1 MKRNFGLKLHKHG
14 FWHRANPFNAMMKV
28 RLRNTLGV
36 ATATKT
42 LFTSPV
48 LDQGPTMTCAEHEA
62 CAEQA
67 AIDGIAYDVQQFLA
81 AVCGFLNILPSQYNG
96 TDMKTVMAAA
106 INPGLTPVGQ
116 TKPTVQASAVM
127 WITPENGMD
136 LYDTLQTYIDLYQR
150 PLGFGVMWMND
161 WEGGQNGV
169 VPSSLPES
177 SLGSHC
183 TMWCGKVRSGEF
195 LGVTFPEPDRMLNQ
209 NSWGVN
215 APGSAR
221 GYYLFPRNIV
231 NMYTGSYGCA
241 VKVFSTDATV
251 ILLGKL
257 SMLYVKVI
265 DLIASMGNKKTSPV
279 VPVDPDAGPLVWTDP
294 VSARHAIRVTCDLNG
309 LLGKTLDGYPM
320 KDVLCACVQAES
332 AFNPQAVHHNK
343 DKTGAVWSSDWGI
356 AQINDWFNIGPG
368 KPFPSVQYV
377 LDNPQ
382 ACVEWMCNQFLA
394 GNAHL
399 WSSYSQGLY
408 KKYL

>member
-14 FWHRANPFNAMMKV
+14 FWHRANPFNAMMKA

-81 AVCGFLNILPSQYNG
+81 AVCGFLNILPSQYSG
-96 TDMKTVMAAA
+96 TDMKTVMAAS
-106 INPGLTPVGQ
+106 ISPGLTPVGQ

-231 NMYTGSYGCA
+231 NMCTGSYGCA

-265 DLIASMGNKKTSPV
+265 DLIASVGNKKTSAV
-279 VPVDPDAGPLVWTDP
+279 VPPIPHVSLIPAFATGIFIAEGNGKQAGVKNNNWGDLRFTGYTKSLGATSEAGGFAVFPTVAIGDAACEQLCRDV
-294 VSARHAIRVTCDLNG
+294 ANN
-309 LLGKTLDGYPM
+309 LLKGYP
-320 KDVLCACVQAES
+320 KPCTIQQFVKVYGEPPSQLAWDNYVSILLRAVN
-332 AFNPQAVHHNK
+332 NPKITA
-343 DKTGAVWSSDWGI
+343 TSLMSE
-356 AQINDWFNIGPG
+356 
-368 KPFPSVQYV
+368 
-377 LDNPQ
+377 L
-382 ACVEWMCNQFLA
+382 L
-394 GNAHL
+394 
-399 WSSYSQGLY
+399 
-408 KKYL
+408 